1 MARRE
6 APEIN
11 GGSMADIAFM
21 LLIFF
26 LVATTMNVDSGI
38 MRKLPPIVE
47 DTPED
52 IIIKDRNVFVVL
64 INSNDQLLVE
74 NEILNINQLKDK
86 AKEFIANKAN
96 LDNLP
101 EKKRVENIPYFG
113 TQMVSKQVISLQ
125 NDRGT
130 KYETYVT
137 VQNELTQAY
146 NELRDELAMGK
157 WSKTYAQLEKAHDKD
172 KMKAIR
178 KIYPMRI
185 SEAEPKNIGE

>member
-26 LVATTMNVDSGI
+26 LVATTMNIDSGI

-47 DTPED
+47 DQQDD
-52 IIIKDRNVFVVL
+52 IDIKERNVFVVL

-74 NEILNINQLKDK
+74 NEILNIKNLKDK

-96 LDNLP
+96 LETLP
-101 EKKRVENIPYFG
+101 EKKLVKDIPFFG
-113 TQMVSKQVISLQ
+113 DQMVSKQVISLQ

-130 KYETYVT
+130 KYDTYIT
-137 VQNELTQAY
+137 VQNELTKAY

-157 WSKTYAQLEKAHDKD
+157 WSKTYAQLEKAHEKD
-172 KMKAIR
+172 KLKAIR

>member
-26 LVATTMNVDSGI
+26 LVATTMNIDSGI

-47 DTPED
+47 DQQDNID
-52 IIIKDRNVFVVL
+52 IKERNVFVVL
-64 INSNDQLLVE
+64 INANDQLLVE
-74 NEILNINQLKDK
+74 NEILNIRDLKDK

-96 LDNLP
+96 LETLP
-101 EKKRVENIPYFG
+101 EKKLVKDIPFFG
-113 TQMVSKQVISLQ
+113 DQMVSKQVISLQ

-130 KYETYVT
+130 KYETYIT
-137 VQNELTQAY
+137 VQNELTKAY

-157 WSKTYAQLEKAHDKD
+157 WSKTYAQLEKAHEKD
-172 KMKAIR
+172 KLKAIR

>member
-26 LVATTMNVDSGI
+26 LVATTMNIDSGI

-47 DTPED
+47 EQQDD
-52 IIIKDRNVFVVL
+52 IDIKERNVFVVL

-74 NEILNINQLKDK
+74 NEILNIKQLREK

-101 EKKRVENIPYFG
+101 EKKPVDVPFFG
-113 TQMVSKQVISLQ
+113 TTMVSKQVISLQ

-130 KYETYVT
+130 KYNTYIT
-137 VQNELTQAY
+137 VQNELTAAY

-157 WSKTYAQLEKAHDKD
+157 WSKKYEDLDKD
-172 KMKAIR
+172 QQKAIR

>member
-26 LVATTMNVDSGI
+26 LVATTMNIDSGI

-47 DTPED
+47 DNPDD

-74 NEILNINQLKDK
+74 NEILNINQL
-86 AKEFIANKAN
+86 I
-96 LDNLP
+96 
-101 EKKRVENIPYFG
+101 
-113 TQMVSKQVISLQ
+113 
-125 NDRGT
+125 
-130 KYETYVT
+130 
-137 VQNELTQAY
+137 Y
-146 NELRDELAMGK
+146 NEIKSPRF
-157 WSKTYAQLEKAHDKD
+157 
-172 KMKAIR
+172 
-178 KIYPMRI
+178 
-185 SEAEPKNIGE
+185 

>member
-26 LVATTMNVDSGI
+26 LVATTMNIDSGI

-47 DTPED
+47 DQQDD
-52 IIIKDRNVFVVL
+52 IDIKERNVFVVL

-74 NEILNINQLKDK
+74 NEILNIKHLKEK

-101 EKKRVENIPYFG
+101 EKKLVKDIPFFG
-113 TQMVSKQVISLQ
+113 DQMVSKQVISLQ

-130 KYETYVT
+130 KYETYIT

>member
-26 LVATTMNVDSGI
+26 LVATTMNIDSGI

-47 DTPED
+47 DQQDD
-52 IIIKDRNVFVVL
+52 IDIKERNVFVVL

-74 NEILNINQLKDK
+74 NEILDIKQLKAK
-86 AKEFIANKAN
+86 AIEFIANKAD
-96 LDNLP
+96 LETLP
-101 EKKRVENIPYFG
+101 EKKQVDNIPYFG

-130 KYETYVT
+130 KYNTYIT
-137 VQNELTQAY
+137 AQNELTAAY
-146 NELRDELAMGK
+146 VELRNELAMSK
-157 WSKTYAQLEKAHDKD
+157 WSKKYEDLEKDQQ
-172 KMKAIR
+172 KAVR

-185 SEAEPKNIGE
+185 SEAEPKSIGE

>member
-1 MARRE
+1 MVFYGRHSVYVTY
-6 APEIN
+6 I
-11 GGSMADIAFM
+11 
-21 LLIFF
+21 F
-26 LVATTMNVDSGI
+26 LVATTMNIDSGI

-47 DTPED
+47 DQQDD
-52 IIIKDRNVFVVL
+52 IDIKERNVFVVL

-74 NEILNINQLKDK
+74 NEILDIKHLKEK

-96 LDNLP
+96 LETLP
-101 EKKRVENIPYFG
+101 EKKLVENIPFFG
-113 TQMVSKQVISLQ
+113 NQMVSKQVISLQ

-130 KYETYVT
+130 KYETYIT

-157 WSKTYAQLEKAHDKD
+157 WSKTYAQLEKAHEKD
-172 KMKAIR
+172 KLKAIR

>member
-26 LVATTMNVDSGI
+26 LVATTMNIDSGI

-47 DTPED
+47 DQQDD
-52 IIIKDRNVFVVL
+52 IDIKERNVFVVL

-74 NEILNINQLKDK
+74 NEILNIKHLKEK

-101 EKKRVENIPYFG
+101 EKKQVDVPFFG
-113 TQMVSKQVISLQ
+113 PTMVSKQVISLQ

-130 KYETYVT
+130 KYETYIT

-172 KMKAIR
+172 KLKAIR